1 MGYIYHE
8 RQLGGLCGVH
18 CLNNL
23 LQGPAFGPGDLAEIG
38 VHLDQQERALV
49 RSQSSQSQ
57 GGAGLEGQPYN
68 VDSSA
73 DGGNFSIQVLTV
85 ALERYHLELVPSRH
99 PDVKEKM
106 QDPASA
112 TQAFLCQ
119 YHDHWFAI
127 RKVLDGWWNLNST
140 RKRPAQVGPFYLAA
154 WLAQLQAEGYTI
166 FLVLGSFPEP
176 TQPSTDDQHGMEN
189 FHSVTDLLEKAKS
202 SGGNPVMNEPDSDEE
217 GLADFVELSEP
228 ILETRNRVSLA
239 DARASMREMGFETP
253 QIDIALQLGA
263 NDGEVASQF
272 LAIMYPVENPEV
284 GTNPEVWAREM
295 QACILGLDMVNASM
309 DIVVQG
315 LLRIGTL
322 LSYPQ
327 AICIFVISTEAVCS
341 NGTIEHAENAAAKS
355 GILVR
360 EGQALSSKA
369 CDDRLATGASL
380 KELQL
385 VGDRLRY
392 ELLTGTGPKSGWVS
406 TKISGK
412 ELVVRRA
419 AAPAEAVKMPEF
431 EVLDE
436 SYLSM
441 KKGASPTGKTPWLKM
456 LGKTNP
462 DAKGRLVIFSWTGNR
477 GGQGSA
483 HNFMKP
489 ASPAW
494 TEHLKSFQQYEVN
507 YPGRGTRVKDPL
519 YEDPAKYVTD
529 IVVALQD
536 ALKDGLP
543 FVLLGFSF
551 GSILAVEVARS
562 LQAKDM
568 GPLAVVVVSAE
579 APQWPGRASL
589 GLAGLGE
596 ARFEQMLKD
605 KGGTEF
611 ILQDPGM
618 KKMFVPVITA
628 DCKLEENYRFDVS
641 AGPLKCPL
649 LVFYGK
655 KEGHDKMKTIIG
667 ADAAEPWMDLTAC
680 PKLSKLQVLESDWY
694 VFQDAGATEAVA
706 AGIQDLCKVV
716 LMVIAVVAVVIAT
729 LLAWHPLCGFVFAG
743 DRPTSDIQHLRVLGL
758 AAVSYGAGSV
768 DKAAL
773 LAAVREGVAERGG
786 EEIWQAGASAL
797 AQNLDASQEDAELIL
812 AKAFGWTGWYEL
824 NRPSYLKPKLPPAP
838 QQIFEA
844 LSWLRQGPLQL
855 TAEQL
860 RNALAIKPLVY
871 LKEPRSSYESA
882 LQVAPEQWRSPDA
895 FKELLLREP
904 QVLDL
909 THNCLLTDP
918 AERIKDEWGEA
929 VHCDG
934 KCTHCWRT
942 ATPKLMGK
950 VLDGVEV

>member
-327 AICIFVISTEAVCS
+327 ALMRRAFEDPNLKFDLQMMHNFLKSVL
-341 NGTIEHAENAAAKS
+341 EHHAKAWDVQVAAA
-355 GILVR
+355 
-360 EGQALSSKA
+360 
-369 CDDRLATGASL
+369 
-380 KELQL
+380 
-385 VGDRLRY
+385 
-392 ELLTGTGPKSGWVS
+392 
-406 TKISGK
+406 
-412 ELVVRRA
+412 
-419 AAPAEAVKMPEF
+419 
-431 EVLDE
+431 
-436 SYLSM
+436 
-441 KKGASPTGKTPWLKM
+441 
-456 LGKTNP
+456 
-462 DAKGRLVIFSWTGNR
+462 GR
-477 GGQGSA
+477 
-483 HNFMKP
+483 H
-489 ASPAW
+489 
-494 TEHLKSFQQYEVN
+494 
-507 YPGRGTRVKDPL
+507 
-519 YEDPAKYVTD
+519 
-529 IVVALQD
+529 
-536 ALKDGLP
+536 
-543 FVLLGFSF
+543 
-551 GSILAVEVARS
+551 
-562 LQAKDM
+562 
-568 GPLAVVVVSAE
+568 
-579 APQWPGRASL
+579 
-589 GLAGLGE
+589 
-596 ARFEQMLKD
+596 
-605 KGGTEF
+605 
-611 ILQDPGM
+611 
-618 KKMFVPVITA
+618 
-628 DCKLEENYRFDVS
+628 
-641 AGPLKCPL
+641 
-649 LVFYGK
+649 
-655 KEGHDKMKTIIG
+655 
-667 ADAAEPWMDLTAC
+667 AAEM
-680 PKLSKLQVLESDWY
+680 LS
-694 VFQDAGATEAVA
+694 
-706 AGIQDLCKVV
+706 
-716 LMVIAVVAVVIAT
+716 
-729 LLAWHPLCGFVFAG
+729 
-743 DRPTSDIQHLRVLGL
+743 L
-758 AAVSYGAGSV
+758 AA
-768 DKAAL
+768 
-773 LAAVREGVAERGG
+773 
-786 EEIWQAGASAL
+786 
-797 AQNLDASQEDAELIL
+797 
-812 AKAFGWTGWYEL
+812 
-824 NRPSYLKPKLPPAP
+824 
-838 QQIFEA
+838 
-844 LSWLRQGPLQL
+844 LRQ
-855 TAEQL
+855 
-860 RNALAIKPLVY
+860 R
-871 LKEPRSSYESA
+871 
-882 LQVAPEQWRSPDA
+882 
-895 FKELLLREP
+895 
-904 QVLDL
+904 
-909 THNCLLTDP
+909 
-918 AERIKDEWGEA
+918 GEA
-929 VHCDG
+929 VDEED
-934 KCTHCWRT
+934 
-942 ATPKLMGK
+942 P
-950 VLDGVEV
+950 EVVIRL